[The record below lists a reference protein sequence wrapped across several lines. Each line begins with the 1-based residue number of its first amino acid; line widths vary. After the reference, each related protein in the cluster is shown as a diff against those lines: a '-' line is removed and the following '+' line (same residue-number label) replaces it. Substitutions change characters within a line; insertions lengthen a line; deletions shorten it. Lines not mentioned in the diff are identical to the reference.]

1 MRSTGADVRS
11 AHDLHGVPPACARAL
26 ARLKDAGVRGSR
38 RRATVIEAFFSG
50 ATHVTAEEL
59 AESLEGRG
67 RYVSVATVY
76 RTLAVLVEHRLAR
89 AHRFANGQ
97 SRFEPAADDRHVD
110 HLVCTGCRAVI
121 EFRETALEE
130 IQAAVARRHG
140 FQLRGR
146 KLDLYG
152 VCETC
157 LRASGT
163 GSTT

>member
-1 MRSTGADVRS
+1 MRLTGEDDRS
-11 AHDLHGVPPACARAL
+11 AHDLRGVSAACARAL
-26 ARLKDAGVRGSR
+26 ARLKDAGVRVSR
-38 RRATVIEAFFSG
+38 RRAAVIEAFFSG
-50 ATHVTAEEL
+50 ATDVTAEQL
-59 AESLEGRG
+59 AESLERRG
-67 RYVSVATVY
+67 RYVSVTTVY

-89 AHRFANGQ
+89 AHRFATGQ
-97 SRFEPAADDRHVD
+97 SRFEQAADDRHID
-110 HLVCTGCRAVI
+110 HMVCTGCRAVI

-157 LRASGT
+157 LRASGS

>member
-1 MRSTGADVRS
+1 MRSTGVDDRRARDVR
-11 AHDLHGVPPACARAL
+11 DVPAACARAF

-38 RRATVIEAFFSG
+38 RRAAVIEAFFSG
-50 ATHVTAEEL
+50 ATNVTAEEL
-59 AESLEGRG
+59 AESLERRG

-89 AHRFANGQ
+89 AHRFATGQ

-130 IQAAVARRHG
+130 IHAAVARRHG

-157 LRASGT
+157 LRAREP